1 MLTLTAAASARQQG
15 TTVSVLLLEW
25 MCAVVV
31 IPFTLVWRL
40 LSLPAKAVE
49 TVAGLRKSQLLLK
62 RGMDGQRQSQRLR
75 GRTVRGKA

>member
-1 MLTLTAAASARQQG
+1 M
-15 TTVSVLLLEW
+15 SVLLLEW

-31 IPFTLVWRL
+31 IPFTLAWRL

-49 TVAGLRKSQLLLK
+49 SVAGLRKSQLLLK

-75 GRTVRGKA
+75 GRTVRSKA